1 MKLTAKDIETLHYHI
16 NAKHIPYIEVRDE
29 VLDHYQTALE
39 KEEKRSFEEVLAELD
54 RTFTNSYCKE
64 IADSY
69 INQLRD
75 EYPDLLKKK
84 LIEMFV
90 WRRLPITLFIVGIG
104 LSLPY
109 FFSNAGALVHILN
122 AFVLGLMAIETYML
136 QYSYPKRKTKHHY
149 RLVDDK
155 PTLARL
161 QSRSLK
167 GLGFLPVTIYLL
179 LFFPLLFIY
188 LGDIEG
194 TRNSFLFNPPYIY
207 SICLLTG
214 LLVLIQIASFEV
226 SKDRIKPRL
235 R

>member
-1 MKLTAKDIETLHYHI
+1 MKLTEKDIETLHYHI
-16 NAKHIPYIEVRDE
+16 NAKQIPYIEVRDE

-39 KEEKRSFEEVLAELD
+39 LEQERSMEEVLAELD
-54 RTFTNSYCKE
+54 QTFTISYCKE

-69 INQLRD
+69 INQLRS
-75 EYPDLLKKK
+75 EYPNLLKRK
-84 LIEMFV
+84 LIEMFG
-90 WRRLPITLFIVGIG
+90 WKRLPITLFIIGIG

-109 FFSNAGALVHILN
+109 FFTNAGALVHILN
-122 AFVLGLMAIETYML
+122 AFVLGLNAIETYML

-155 PTLARL
+155 PILARI

-179 LFFPLLFIY
+179 LSIPLLFIY
-188 LGDIEG
+188 LGNAEEPRD
-194 TRNSFLFNPPYIY
+194 SFLFNPPYIY

-214 LLVLIQIASFEV
+214 LLVLFHIASFAV
-226 SKDRIKPRL
+226 SLDHIKPKL

>member
-1 MKLTAKDIETLHYHI
+1 MKLTEKDIETLHYHI
-16 NAKHIPYIEVRDE
+16 NAKQIPYIEVRDE

-39 KEEKRSFEEVLAELD
+39 KEEERSLEEVLAELD
-54 RTFTNSYCKE
+54 QTFTNSYCKE
-64 IADSY
+64 ISDSY

-84 LIEMFV
+84 LQEMFG
-90 WRRLPITLFIVGIG
+90 WKRLSITLFIVGIG

-109 FFSNAGALVHILN
+109 FFSNAKSLVHILN

-155 PTLARL
+155 PTLARI

-167 GLGFLPVTIYLL
+167 GLGFLPVTIYIL

-194 TRNSFLFNPPYIY
+194 TGNSFLFNPPYIY

-214 LLVLIQIASFEV
+214 LLVLFQLANFEV
-226 SKDRIKPRL
+226 SRDRFKPRL
-235 R
+235 L